1 MNASALVVRKGHRV
15 PYGCPLAMK
24 YERRGDAEC
33 WPWRG
38 ALMTHGYGSVRVD
51 GVARC
56 AHLVVYESLYEELG
70 LPAPPPG
77 MEFHHTCD
85 TNPCVNPF
93 HCQWVAPTPH
103 RAEGGRKAH
112 RKVAR

>member
-33 WPWRG
+33 WPRRGALMTHGDGRVRGGGGARRG

-85 TNPCVNPF
+85 
-93 HCQWVAPTPH
+93 
-103 RAEGGRKAH
+103 
-112 RKVAR
+112 